1 MRTMFSTDSALGRR
15 SIDALLELYVAW
27 REECNAVQHAY
38 QWWAG
43 SDRGE
48 LGLAYAGYVAA
59 LDREEHA
66 ARVYAERIAT
76 IETGAR

>member
-1 MRTMFSTDSALGRR
+1 MRTIFSTDGALSRR
-15 SIDALLELYVAW
+15 SIDALLGLYVAW
-27 REECNAVQHAY
+27 HEECNAVQHAY
-38 QWWAG
+38 QSWAG

-76 IETGAR
+76 IRA